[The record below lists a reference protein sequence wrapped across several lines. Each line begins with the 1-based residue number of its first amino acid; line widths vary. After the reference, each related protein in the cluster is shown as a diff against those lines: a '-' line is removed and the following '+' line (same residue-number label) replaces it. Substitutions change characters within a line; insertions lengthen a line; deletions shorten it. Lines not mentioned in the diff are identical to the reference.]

1 MNNPAE
7 KTGNE
12 QEINEVVA
20 GQLENLD
27 SQIAPSTMEQA
38 PEDLFAKG
46 RERMAAIGGFFTKV
60 KENFT
65 AFKDKAGASV
75 SRFWSRTKTAAG
87 TGAAAVLS
95 ADVLAKKAD
104 DWVGD
109 KVEKFG
115 AQIGESGAR
124 ASSWVG
130 DNLEAGYDWTQEK
143 ADQLESY
150 VQTSWQEAKDFT
162 NTKVDKIKDFAHEKV
177 EVAKDVA
184 FYVKT
189 KTAEGLD
196 KAKESIADRWGKVKN
211 FGENAIFAAKLE
223 VANVKEAYRNKMNAI
238 RESRLRAEYEKAVAN
253 ESEASEKALRLKEK
267 REALEQKM
275 GLLHGL
281 SIAA

>member
-12 QEINEVVA
+12 QEVNEVVA
-20 GQLENLD
+20 GQPENLD
-27 SQIAPSTMEQA
+27 SQIAPSTMEQV

-46 RERMAAIGGFFTKV
+46 RERMATIGGFFTKA
-60 KENFT
+60 KEKFS
-65 AFKDKAGASV
+65 AVKDKVGASL

-143 ADQLESY
+143 ADQLETF
-150 VQTSWQEAKDFT
+150 VETNWEKAKDFT
-162 NTKVDKIKDFAHEKV
+162 ATKAEQVKNFAADKV
-177 EVAKDVA
+177 ELAKDVA
-184 FYVKT
+184 FWAKEKT
-189 KTAEGLD
+189 TEGLQN
-196 KAKESIADRWGKVKN
+196 AKEGIKDRWGKMKA
-211 FGENAIFAAKLE
+211 FGEGAIAAAKLE
-223 VANVKEAYRNKMNAI
+223 AARVKDAYNEKINEI
-238 RESRLRAEYEKAVAN
+238 REKRLVAKYEQDLAIAGQANEKA
-253 ESEASEKALRLKEK
+253 EKSKA
-267 REALEQKM
+267 ALEAFRDKKSLRQ
-275 GLLHGL
+275 GL
-281 SIAA
+281 SMAA

>member
-12 QEINEVVA
+12 QEVNEVVA
-20 GQLENLD
+20 GQPENLD

-46 RERMAAIGGFFTKV
+46 RERMATIGGFFTKA
-60 KENFT
+60 KEKFS
-65 AFKDKAGASV
+65 AVKDKVGASL

-115 AQIGESGAR
+115 AQIGEGGAR

-143 ADQLESY
+143 ADQLETF
-150 VQTSWQEAKDFT
+150 VETNWEKAKDFT
-162 NTKVDKIKDFAHEKV
+162 ATKAEQVKNFAADKV
-177 EVAKDVA
+177 ELAKDVA
-184 FYVKT
+184 FWAKEKT
-189 KTAEGLD
+189 TEGLQN
-196 KAKESIADRWGKVKN
+196 AKEGIKDRWGKMKA
-211 FGENAIFAAKLE
+211 FGEGAIAAAKLE